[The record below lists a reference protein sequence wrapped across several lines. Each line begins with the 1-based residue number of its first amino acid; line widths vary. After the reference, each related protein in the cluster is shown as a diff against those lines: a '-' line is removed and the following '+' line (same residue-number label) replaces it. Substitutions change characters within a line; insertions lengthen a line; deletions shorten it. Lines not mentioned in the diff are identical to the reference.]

1 MNSMSRLQTLLRVFV
16 VLSVLVLGGFTT
28 TFNAS
33 AITTPSGATANLMAT
48 NADVQACPNNLPVGG
63 VKSKGANQNAA
74 LLAQCLTKSSHHS
87 SNNHSS
93 HANSDS
99 KNSSSNSKLLTVP
112 VTPKVLKVNSNK
124 HSSNSGADNKN
135 LSSKN
140 TGQNSNLDPKGK
152 GTDPKST
159 NKTTLKTTSNKLS
172 NNSNSNNGSNDP
184 PSKNKSKNLTSDN
197 TKNSNSNNGSN
208 DPPSK
213 NKSKNLTI
221 NNTSNDSNSNNTSND
236 PSSKNKSK
244 DPTTLNNSKDPSSE
258 ETSES
263 SHTQKLEKSEGSEV
277 TGTSSGESGESTK
290 VQEQE
295 QDVGHEVS
303 SSSSEERRESD
314 RVQDRENSSGEEVSS
329 EEANESASEEDE
341 ENESASQKEE
351 ENESS
356 SEEAAEN
363 ENTTTTTTVVT
374 SALPTEIESAES
386 VEVEDLEKAAGS
398 EVTTINGTISSM
410 DETTDNFMIG
420 NTQVHISEDA
430 ENNIELQDGDVVTLA
445 GVQMPDGTFQAT
457 SIDNVSGNVVDETNA
472 STTSVSGTV
481 SSLDETNDTFMVGNT
496 PVQIGESA
504 ESGVELENGDSVTV
518 TGVMEGNTLDA
529 TSLSN
534 ISGPTTSNNGD

>member
-135 LSSKN
+135 LSSRN

-172 NNSNSNNGSNDP
+172 N
-184 PSKNKSKNLTSDN
+184 
-197 TKNSNSNNGSN
+197 NSNSNNGSN